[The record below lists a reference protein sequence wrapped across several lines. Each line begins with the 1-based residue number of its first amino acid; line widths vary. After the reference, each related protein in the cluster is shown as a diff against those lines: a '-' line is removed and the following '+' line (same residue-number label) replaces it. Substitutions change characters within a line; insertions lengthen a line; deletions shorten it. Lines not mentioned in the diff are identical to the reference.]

1 MVVRESRSEM
11 RRMMDNFK
19 ALIINV
25 DKLMVIVSLRWKSP
39 SGTFIRLC
47 KHFILIIPRV
57 DIVSS
62 IGLAWL
68 HLERCDQVA
77 CSACLLKAKQVKY
90 PAWKTGGT

>member
-25 DKLMVIVSLRWKSP
+25 DKLMVIISLRWKSP

-47 KHFILIIPRV
+47 KHFILIMPRV
-57 DIVSS
+57 DIVPS
-62 IGLAWL
+62 IGLSWL
-68 HLERCDQVA
+68 NLERCDQVA
-77 CSACLLKAKQVKY
+77 FSSCLLEGKQVKY